1 MLLGFG
7 SLVAGSV
14 GVVGSGAFTSVS
26 ANRGVDLR
34 VAKDPNAYLGL
45 EQRTDGVRSLVGDGK
60 LELRFPGLR
69 DSAEGQGP
77 APNSIYEFDDTGFTI
92 TNQGTQEIGVFA
104 EQVED
109 EAPYIEIYE
118 HTDKER
124 ESLKVTSPATLSP
137 GNSVTV
143 GIRIN
148 TLDVSAREE
157 MYTRT
162 LTIKAQE
169 TEQ

>member
-1 MLLGFG
+1 MLGFG
-7 SLVAGSV
+7 SIVASSV
-14 GVVGSGAFTSVS
+14 GVVGSGAFSSVT

-45 EQRTDGVRSLVGDGK
+45 EQRTDGVRSLVGDGR

-69 DSAEGQGP
+69 DSAEGRGP
-77 APNSIYEFDDTGFTI
+77 GPNSIYEFDDTGFKI
-92 TNQGTQEIGVFA
+92 TNQGTQEIDVFA

-118 HTDKER
+118 HTDEDREAIKE
-124 ESLKVTSPATLSP
+124 TSPATLSP

-143 GIRIN
+143 GVRIN
-148 TLDVSAREE
+148 TMDVSGRKE

-169 TEQ
+169 TTQ